1 MTLLI
6 AVLAAIAASVAWY
19 LDAPGKRWN
28 FSVLCYL
35 YWGASLMWFV
45 DAIFEFAELG
55 AGYFRPSASD
65 MLNDAFLGVSAVT
78 LGLVIWLAILFFKD
92 PKGALRSR

>member
-6 AVLAAIAASVAWY
+6 TVLAGIAASIAWY
-19 LDAPGKRWN
+19 LDAPAKHWN
-28 FSVLCYL
+28 FSALCYL

-45 DAIFEFAELG
+45 DAIFEFAKLG
-55 AGYFRPSASD
+55 ASYFQPAASE
-65 MLNDAFLGVSAVT
+65 MLNDAFLGVSAVA

-92 PKGALRSR
+92 PKGVLRSR